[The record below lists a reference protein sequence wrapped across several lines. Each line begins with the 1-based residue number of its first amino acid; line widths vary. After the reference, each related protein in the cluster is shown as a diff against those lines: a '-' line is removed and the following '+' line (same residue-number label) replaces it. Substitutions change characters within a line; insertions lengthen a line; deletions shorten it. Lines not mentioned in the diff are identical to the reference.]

1 MINIKHLLIRYR
13 YVSYLIC
20 LILFILV
27 IISLLYA
34 ITKTYNL
41 IVMVLWNPVWYTI
54 LWEIIGIVDII
65 LVSIVL
71 ILFSM
76 GIFELLNLVSED
88 MGIDEEEHQRRYTI
102 NQEIEDLKWR
112 LAKMIIIVL
121 IVHVF
126 KSILSYQI
134 VDLKDIL
141 IVSIT
146 ICILSISIYFISYKF
161 HKE

>member
-1 MINIKHLLIRYR
+1 
-13 YVSYLIC
+13 
-20 LILFILV
+20 
-27 IISLLYA
+27 
-34 ITKTYNL
+34 
-41 IVMVLWNPVWYTI
+41 
-54 LWEIIGIVDII
+54 
-65 LVSIVL
+65 
-71 ILFSM
+71 M